1 MSSKSSL
8 CALGRLAVS
17 PLWLPPLP
25 PPSAGRLKLLLLA
38 IGSCACVGGTLR
50 LQKTARKKLTT
61 RQNDKL
67 RAKMFETFFVSASLS
82 E

>member
-1 MSSKSSL
+1 
-8 CALGRLAVS
+8 
-17 PLWLPPLP
+17 
-25 PPSAGRLKLLLLA
+25 LKLLLLA